1 MGGSV
6 FQKVL
11 WVALYSKKVLSFMG
25 DPVFQ
30 KSPILRGSLY
40 IPKKSYPSW
49 LALYSKKV
57 LSYVGDPVFQ
67 KNHK

>member
-1 MGGSV
+1 
-6 FQKVL
+6 
-11 WVALYSKKVLSFMG
+11 MG